1 MANLNPWVQAITLPS
16 DGVHGGAEQLIF
28 SLNFND
34 NVFVGQATPQLPI
47 EIGYRMRHAEY
58 LGGSGTNILDFALN
72 ITPNDLDLDGISIG
86 IIDSITGLRDGHF
99 SSSIT
104 DIRGNPAS
112 GTIPALNTN
121 NILIDAKGPEIVSYG
136 NLMLQ
141 PSEIG
146 LQAVLEVNFAQDVHV
161 TGEPLV
167 PVQLGASPGYLK
179 YKSGSGSKTLI
190 FAATVPGPMELNDL
204 GFRKM
209 TGQVIY
215 LPEGVNIND
224 QLGNSIE
231 LLGSNYNETLIEDGN
246 RVVVMG
252 AHYEYL
258 ETIKREVL
266 DQNMAKEKPWYLNGA
281 RVDDEKP
288 AEPSNIKDYLRDYEI
303 PPLKL
308 ATNDVDL
315 YRIAFRSSI
324 PEQDRFVTAYGIAG
338 IPKTSSE
345 SLPVVSWEH
354 QTSFRKNY
362 AASQAFSYKP
372 TDPEYEQTLST
383 RLKIAHYAGQGYA
396 VISADQFG
404 LGNSTENYAYQVKKS
419 NQQASFDLYSKSL
432 DLIKSLGKSSSDLFL
447 AGWSGGGVTVAGFL
461 EELESKGIKVQG
473 AAIAAGPWDQE
484 MLMKSAIFSP
494 RDGAD
499 GNTPDADWLNYLLV
513 YTAFSLSGYNE
524 KAYIAED
531 VLGKY
536 YELARKLYTGEYKE
550 LRKSTEKDKPEERH
564 GIFVD
569 GQYLPNQV
577 GKILPDKYTSD
588 PAAFAKSAYAQL
600 LRDASSGNIPLST
613 DVMMVYGGQDEL
625 MSPDLATV
633 IYERQSIGFAKENI
647 SLNIVNSANHRAAF
661 LSSMSASLDWFN
673 GKLVSSGQQEVP
685 AAGQPMF
692 ASGWDQWFF
701 SFLVLGVARGW
712 DSGILKMLQLLIILK
727 VSMAG

>member
-1 MANLNPWVQAITLPS
+1 MEASGTYSLIESIALPTNGIY
-16 DGVHGGAEQLIF
+16 GVAEPLLF
-28 SLNFND
+28 SLSFNS
-34 NVFVGQATPQLPI
+34 NVFVGQTTPQLPV

-104 DIRGNPAS
+104 DIRGNSAS

-167 PVQLGASPGYLK
+167 PVQVGASPGYLK
-179 YKSGSGSKTLI
+179 YKTGSGSKTLI
-190 FAATVPGPMELNDL
+190 FAATVPGPMEINDL

-209 TGQVIY
+209 TGQVMY
-215 LPEGVNIND
+215 LPEGVNIKD

-231 LLGSNYNETLIEDGN
+231 FLGSNYNELLIEDGN

-258 ETIKREVL
+258 ETIKREAFDKYME
-266 DQNMAKEKPWYLNGA
+266 DQKEWYLNRA
-281 RVDDEKP
+281 IIDPKKP
-288 AEPSNIKDYLRDYEI
+288 AEPSNIKSYLRDYEI
-303 PPLKL
+303 PKFMP
-308 ATNDVDL
+308 AANDVDL
-315 YRIAFRSSI
+315 YRIGFRSSI
-324 PEQDRFVTAYGIAG
+324 PEQNRFVTAYGIAG

-354 QTSFRKNY
+354 QTSFSKKY

-372 TDPEYEQTLST
+372 SDFEYGQTLST

-419 NQQASFDLYSKSL
+419 NQQAGFDLYSKSL

-447 AGWSGGGVTVAGFL
+447 AGWWRGF
-461 EELESKGIKVQG
+461 SYG
-473 AAIAAGPWDQE
+473 
-484 MLMKSAIFSP
+484 FSRSP
-494 RDGAD
+494 
-499 GNTPDADWLNYLLV
+499 
-513 YTAFSLSGYNE
+513 
-524 KAYIAED
+524 
-531 VLGKY
+531 
-536 YELARKLYTGEYKE
+536 GE
-550 LRKSTEKDKPEERH
+550 
-564 GIFVD
+564 
-569 GQYLPNQV
+569 
-577 GKILPDKYTSD
+577 
-588 PAAFAKSAYAQL
+588 
-600 LRDASSGNIPLST
+600 
-613 DVMMVYGGQDEL
+613 
-625 MSPDLATV
+625 
-633 IYERQSIGFAKENI
+633 
-647 SLNIVNSANHRAAF
+647 
-661 LSSMSASLDWFN
+661 
-673 GKLVSSGQQEVP
+673 
-685 AAGQPMF
+685 
-692 ASGWDQWFF
+692 
-701 SFLVLGVARGW
+701 
-712 DSGILKMLQLLIILK
+712 
-727 VSMAG
+727 